1 MNVHLMLRP
10 IRPEDEPFLRE
21 LRASVDIEQL
31 GLRHWSADDEA
42 LARKLIE
49 SQFRGHATH
58 YRQVKNQRDT
68 RDCVIELNGRAV
80 GRFIVTQDAEQVHV
94 ADIAVH
100 PAFRGQGIG
109 HAVIASVQQECVASR
124 RLLHLQV
131 EQQNTAV
138 QFYLGLGFRVI
149 GQDPLYFLMEWVPPS
164 LVGQT
169 RVISPKSPA

>member
-21 LRASVDIEQL
+21 LRATVDIEQL
-31 GLRHWSADDEA
+31 GLRHWSAENEA
-42 LARKLIE
+42 LARKVIE
-49 SQFRGHATH
+49 TQFRGHSTH

-80 GRFIVTQDAEQVHV
+80 GRFIVTQDAEQVHI
-94 ADIAVH
+94 ADITVH

-109 HAVIASVQQECVASR
+109 QAVIASVQHECTESR

-131 EQQNTAV
+131 DRQNTAV
-138 QFYLGLGFRVI
+138 HFYLGLGFRAI
-149 GQDPLYFLMEWVPPS
+149 GEDALHLLMEWVPPS
-164 LVGQT
+164 LIGQS
-169 RVISPKSPA
+169 RVITPKPAT